1 MQDVTQT
8 DPARECPGPD
18 AREQADAKRRKHIE
32 ASLRTKY
39 KHKIFNKFVQAICD
53 YDMIQPG
60 DKIAVCISGGKDSML
75 LAKLFQELK
84 RRNKFPFE
92 VLYLC
97 MDPGYTPANRKA
109 IEDNAALLGIP
120 LTFFETN
127 IFDSV
132 FHVEQSPCYL
142 CARMRRGFLYR
153 KARSLGCRKI
163 ALGHHFDD
171 AIETFLLSIFYAG
184 EVRAMLPKLP
194 STSCPGM
201 ELLRPLYYVREDDV
215 KRWRDENGLTFLQC
229 ACKFTEECALPAA
242 DGVQASKRQEMKQ
255 LIHALEA
262 TSPQIGANLFHA
274 MGNINLAT
282 VLGYKQDGVVHS
294 FLEQGRQAPGDEAAD
309 GSLQS
314 AAGRR
319 LRS

>member
-18 AREQADAKRRKHIE
+18 ARERADAKRRKHIE

-132 FHVEQSPCYL
+132 FHVEQSP
-142 CARMRRGFLYR
+142 
-153 KARSLGCRKI
+153 
-163 ALGHHFDD
+163 
-171 AIETFLLSIFYAG
+171 
-184 EVRAMLPKLP
+184 
-194 STSCPGM
+194 
-201 ELLRPLYYVREDDV
+201 
-215 KRWRDENGLTFLQC
+215 
-229 ACKFTEECALPAA
+229 
-242 DGVQASKRQEMKQ
+242 
-255 LIHALEA
+255 
-262 TSPQIGANLFHA
+262 
-274 MGNINLAT
+274 
-282 VLGYKQDGVVHS
+282 
-294 FLEQGRQAPGDEAAD
+294 
-309 GSLQS
+309 
-314 AAGRR
+314 
-319 LRS
+319 